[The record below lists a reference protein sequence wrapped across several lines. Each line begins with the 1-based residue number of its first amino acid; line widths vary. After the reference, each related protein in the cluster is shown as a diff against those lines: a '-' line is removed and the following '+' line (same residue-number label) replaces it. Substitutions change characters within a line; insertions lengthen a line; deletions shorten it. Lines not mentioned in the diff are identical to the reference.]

1 MTFAH
6 RRACRFALAGLLAA
20 GLAGPSAAGAMQAP
34 GGADLSPRLAKLAR
48 RAVRTAPDA
57 AQARKLGL
65 PAEGP
70 GSLVRKGGR
79 VLAYVRFD
87 QGALARLDALRGAGA
102 EIAGAS
108 RRYQTVTVA
117 VRPADLRAV
126 ASVPGVAGV
135 TQVWAPMVSGLGPV
149 TSSYTPCFGKET
161 SEGDAQVGAD
171 RARTEFEVDGSGQTV
186 GILSDSFDQD
196 PFAPTG
202 AAEDAAS
209 ADLPGTGNPC
219 GHVTPVS
226 VLEDLSGEEATDEGR
241 AMAQIVHDLAPR
253 AALDFATAFPSELS
267 FIANIKA
274 LAEAGAKVIVDDISY
289 FEEPFFQEGP
299 VGVAIGE
306 VTDDHEVAY
315 FSSAGNDNL
324 ISAGHEISS
333 WEAPAFRDSGSCPAA
348 VEALPPAFH
357 PTHCM
362 DFDPSGPGVDRTFG
376 ITVAPGATLIADLQW
391 AEPWKGVTSDLD
403 AFLLNAGG
411 ELIATS
417 TEDNVLE
424 TQRPVELLGW
434 ENEAGSPAKVRLAI
448 NRFGGGTPRLK
459 LALLENGS
467 GVTETEYEESSEGD
481 VVGPTIFG
489 HTASE
494 DVTSVGAIRFN
505 QTAAPETFSSRGPA
519 THYFGPVEG
528 TTPAAPLG
536 SPAVLAK
543 PDLVATDGG
552 ANTFFG
558 SCGSGTWRFFG
569 TSAAAP
575 HAAAVAA
582 LQREAAPAASAAEVR
597 EAQRDSAVPVGA
609 FPPTAVGS
617 GLLDAV
623 GALEELGAV
632 ATAPGAPVAEAP
644 APGACA
650 PPRQPESP
658 QPKAEPPIEPVTS
671 TPEPAKRPKT
681 FFRLR
686 PRKVVRTRHRRAT
699 VVFRF
704 GSNEDEV
711 SFACRIDNGLFRT
724 CPERLVKRLP
734 VGWHSLR
741 VSARNAEGEGDRTP
755 AFYRFRVKHRG

>member
-1 MTFAH
+1 MTSVH
-6 RRACRFALAGLLAA
+6 RRACQFALAALLAA
-20 GLAGPSAAGAMQAP
+20 GLAGPSAATAMEAP
-34 GGADLSPRLAKLAR
+34 GAGGLSPRLAKLAR
-48 RAVRTAPDA
+48 PAVRSAPDA

-65 PAEGP
+65 PVEGP
-70 GSLVRKGGR
+70 GSLVRRGGR
-79 VLAYVRFD
+79 VFAYVRFD

-102 EIAGAS
+102 EIADAN

-135 TQVWAPMVSGLGPV
+135 TQVWAPIVNGLGPS

-171 RARTEFEVDGSGQTV
+171 RARTEFEVDGSGETV
-186 GILSDSFDQD
+186 GILSDSFDRD
-196 PFAPTG
+196 SLAPTG
-202 AAEDAAS
+202 AAEDTAS

-219 GHVTPVS
+219 GHTTPVD

-241 AMAQIVHDLAPR
+241 AMAQIVHDLAPG
-253 AALDFATAFPSELS
+253 AAIDFATAFPSEMS

-306 VTDDHEVAY
+306 ATANHEVAY

-324 ISAGHEISS
+324 ISAGHDIAS
-333 WEAPAFRDSGSCPAA
+333 WEAPAFRDSGGCPAA
-348 VEALPPAFH
+348 VEALPPAFN

-376 ITVAPGATLIADLQW
+376 ITVSPGATLIVDLQW

-403 AFLLNAGG
+403 AFLLNAEGK
-411 ELIATS
+411 LIADS
-417 TEDNVLE
+417 AEDNVLK

-434 ENEAGSPAKVRLAI
+434 ENETGSPVKVRLAI

-459 LALLENGS
+459 FALLENGS
-467 GVTETEYEESSEGD
+467 GVTATEYPESAGGD
-481 VVGPTIFG
+481 TVGPTIFG

-494 DVTSVGAIRFN
+494 DVMSVGAIRYD
-505 QTAAPETFSSRGPA
+505 QAEAPEPYSSRGPA

-528 TTPAAPLG
+528 TTPAAELG
-536 SPAVLAK
+536 SPAVLSK

-558 SCGSGTWRFFG
+558 SCASGTWRFFG

-582 LQREAAPAASAAEVR
+582 LQREAVSSASPAEVKD
-597 EAQRDSAVPVGA
+597 AQRAAAVPVGA

-617 GLLDAV
+617 GLLDAA
-623 GALEELGAV
+623 GALEEMTAPV
-632 ATAPGAPVAEAP
+632 APGAPVVEAP
-644 APGACA
+644 APGPCA
-650 PPRQPESP
+650 PPRQPESS
-658 QPKAEPPIEPVTS
+658 QPTTTPLTGPVTS
-671 TPEPAKRPKT
+671 SPTPAKRPKT

-686 PRKVVRTRHRRAT
+686 PRKVVRTHHQRAK

-704 GSNEDEV
+704 GSNEGDV

-724 CPERLVKRLP
+724 CPERLVKRLA
-734 VGWHSLR
+734 VGWHSVR
-741 VSARNAEGEGDRTP
+741 VSARRAEGEGDRTP
-755 AFYRFRVKHRG
+755 AFYRFRVKRVG